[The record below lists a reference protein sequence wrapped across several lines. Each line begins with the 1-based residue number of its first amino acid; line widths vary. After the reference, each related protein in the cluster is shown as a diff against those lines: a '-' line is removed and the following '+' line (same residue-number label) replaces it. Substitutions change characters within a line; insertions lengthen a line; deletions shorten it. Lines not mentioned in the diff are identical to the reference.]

1 MACAWTL
8 FSVEAVERPVK
19 SDLVFSL
26 RIRNEATALK
36 FRTLVEV
43 ANVDINQSQEPK
55 EVTSM
60 LGLGKRKTGNNELSW
75 FPRSRLIA
83 LSLFVCA
90 LLAGAGIW
98 PLKLIQIGQAG
109 QQNLAKLEFDAKQVK
124 DQMRRGLGR
133 QVRFA
138 SPGDSPE
145 RVSESVWQVDK
156 FIYERSGL
164 KMSRETRERL
174 IAMESRA
181 LKGEGHRIGIEEF
194 TDALT
199 ETAVERM
206 SKLTDQEIEE
216 SRKTFLADG
225 QVIHTRASGG
235 SLLEP
240 ERFVEQAKALRD
252 EAQGNDKPLPDAAR
266 NLIAAEMKSRAAL
279 LGETLPQDFG
289 RASTEGL
296 TPLQA
301 VVVTYSVASDDQ
313 LNGSPGELQEA
324 VSRINQE
331 KGRGTVK
338 GLATERAYGVN
349 GRVFATPVNLLFNP
363 KTFNSF
369 LDRIEKGGAK

>member
-1 MACAWTL
+1 MPNLRKTKLDRNHLLW
-8 FSVEAVERPVK
+8 SPK
-19 SDLVFSL
+19 SRL
-26 RIRNEATALK
+26 ATAAL
-36 FRTLVEV
+36 FIICAAL
-43 ANVDINQSQEPK
+43 
-55 EVTSM
+55 
-60 LGLGKRKTGNNELSW
+60 LGL
-75 FPRSRLIA
+75 
-83 LSLFVCA
+83 
-90 LLAGAGIW
+90 GIW

-109 QQNLAKLEFDAKQVK
+109 QQNITKLEFDAKQVK

-181 LKGEGHRIGIEEF
+181 LKGEGHRIGIEEL

-199 ETAVERM
+199 ETAVERI
-206 SKLTDQEIEE
+206 STLTDQEIEE

-225 QVIHTRASGG
+225 QIIHTRASGG

-240 ERFVEQAKALRD
+240 ERFVEHAKALRY
-252 EAQGNDKPLPDAAR
+252 EAQRKDKLLRDGVR
-266 NLIAAEMKSRAAL
+266 DFIAAEINSRAAL
-279 LGETLPQDFG
+279 LGEALPEDFG
-289 RASTEGL
+289 RAAEEGI

-301 VVVTYSVASDDQ
+301 VVYTYSVASDDQ
-313 LNGSPGELQEA
+313 LNGSQGELQET
-324 VSRINQE
+324 VSRINKE
-331 KGRGTVK
+331 KGRETVK

-349 GRVFATPVNLLFNP
+349 GRVFAAPLNVLFNA